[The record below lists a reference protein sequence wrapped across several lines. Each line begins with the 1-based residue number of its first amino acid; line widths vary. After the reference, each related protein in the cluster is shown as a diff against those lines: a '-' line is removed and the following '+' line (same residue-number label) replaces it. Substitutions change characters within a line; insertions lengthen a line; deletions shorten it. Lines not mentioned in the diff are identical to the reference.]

1 MDRDEQRRTASQ
13 IGRSDAK
20 PLLYLRSSDQI
31 FCFSGTTWY
40 FSVRQW
46 VKVSEPIAN
55 SPHSPLRTEGEVFST
70 ATGCCQSAPVA
81 IRTSRIFSWT
91 TTARYFSDVVFT
103 SQRANAVHSG
113 CGQFPCEYECE
124 VRSRAPQHQLL
135 QIKFINRS

>member
-13 IGRSDAK
+13 IGRRDAK

-31 FCFSGTTWY
+31 FWTPWY
-40 FSVRQW
+40 FSVRW
-46 VKVSEPIAN
+46 WIKVSEPIAN
-55 SPHSPLRTEGEVFST
+55 SPLRTDGEAFST

-103 SQRANAVHSG
+103 SQRANAIHSG

-124 VRSRAPQHQLL
+124 VRSRAPQHQVL
-135 QIKFINRS
+135 QIKLINRS